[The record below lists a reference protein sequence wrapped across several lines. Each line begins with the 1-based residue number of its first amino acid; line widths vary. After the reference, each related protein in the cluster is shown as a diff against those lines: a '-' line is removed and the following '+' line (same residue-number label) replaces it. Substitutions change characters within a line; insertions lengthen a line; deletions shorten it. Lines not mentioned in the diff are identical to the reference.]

1 MVELKRK
8 EPPPK
13 LRKKRPPLI
22 TAPDTDNLH
31 ARILAYSEESGYTFG
46 SIVQV
51 AIAEF
56 LDAKGARPVQRS
68 PMVIRPMSQTSV
80 PPSNGSGY

>member
-8 EPPPK
+8 DPPTK
-13 LRKKRPPLI
+13 LRKKKPPLI
-22 TAPDTDNLH
+22 STPDVDGLY

-68 PMVIRPMSQTSV
+68 PMAIRPMSQTSV
-80 PPSNGSGY
+80 PPTNGSGY